1 MLATTEDLLLPSPP
15 SAVEVALAGVASRD
29 LAEKYARARPRSE
42 IKVQFTDKGLTG
54 EIVLPST
61 AVRLLLDIL
70 RDMAKGDAVT
80 VIPVHAELTTQQAAD
95 FLNISRPFLVGLL
108 SKGEIAHR
116 KVGTHRRIRFEDIL
130 NYKRKKE
137 VEQKDALRQLVAEA
151 QDLKMGY

>member
-1 MLATTEDLLLPSPP
+1 MLAYTEDTMRPSPP

-29 LAEKYARARPRSE
+29 LAARYAKARPRSE
-42 IKVQFTDKGLTG
+42 IKVQFIDKGLTG
-54 EIVLPST
+54 EVVLPAT

-95 FLNISRPFLVGLL
+95 FLNISRPFLVNLL

-130 NYKRKKE
+130 NYKRKTE
-137 VEQKDALRQLVAEA
+137 VEQKDALKQLVAEA
-151 QDLKMGY
+151 QELKMGY